1 MKIISFFLTNINKYA
16 LFPMLFNRYV
26 NDRLIQTK
34 GPIRQRVTEEDVY
47 KISELELTEF
57 ELMASGGSI
66 GSMVCNSFYSIENHS
81 LRCVY

>member
-1 MKIISFFLTNINKYA
+1 
-16 LFPMLFNRYV
+16 MLFVRYV

-34 GPIRQRVTEEDVY
+34 GPIRQMVTEEDLNVY
-47 KISELELTEF
+47 KVSELELTEF

-81 LRCVY
+81 LRLSVSD